1 MKKLTTSL
9 AIAFLTIGSIF
20 AQGRVVSNV
29 EFASN
34 PAKFNEQMITLNK
47 VEIELV
53 DNTKPAGHV
62 HSAQAPGAAGATG
75 MPSGPG
81 GRGVAACNPPRSFV
95 KLNVTIKEKPEYH
108 GCFFMSEQMYKK
120 ILAANPDKSEA
131 SLNITFK
138 GNITSG
144 YMVSLYTVAK

>member
-20 AQGRVVSNV
+20 AQGRVVSNA
-29 EFASN
+29 EFATN
-34 PAKFNEQMITLNK
+34 PGKFNEQMITLNN
-47 VEIELV
+47 VEVELV
-53 DNTKPAGHV
+53 DHTKPAGHV
-62 HSAQAPGAAGATG
+62 HSASAPGSNMNSG

-95 KLNVTIKEKPEYH
+95 KLNVTIKEKPDYH

-120 ILAANPDKSEA
+120 ILTANPDKSAA

-144 YMVSLYTVAK
+144 FMVSLYTAGK

>member
-20 AQGRVVSNV
+20 AQGKVVSNV

-62 HSAQAPGAAGATG
+62 HSAQAPGAATG

-144 YMVSLYTVAK
+144 YMVSLYTAAK